1 MMLRQGPGMEWLF
14 PYQDV
19 PVISHQM
26 VQPRRGLQ
34 TGPLFVGGSL
44 HPVRGQN
51 GASCDANGGGTYP
64 AQDSIASAN
73 AAVARDI
80 VSRADW

>member
-1 MMLRQGPGMEWLF
+1 MVLRQHLPT
-14 PYQDV
+14 
-19 PVISHQM
+19 SK
-26 VQPRRGLQ
+26 RGRD
-34 TGPLFVGGSL
+34 T
-44 HPVRGQN
+44 
-51 GASCDANGGGTYP
+51 NGGRAYP